1 MYIAA
6 LYYNVC
12 VAISWDMKYNR
23 QLYMH
28 GLMHAQFM
36 QLPKKAILHAPLRTR
51 IYMHIVYKVII
62 NSYLYIF
69 VYTQH

>member
-1 MYIAA
+1 
-6 LYYNVC
+6 
-12 VAISWDMKYNR
+12 
-23 QLYMH
+23 
-28 GLMHAQFM
+28 MHAQFM
-36 QLPKKAILHAPLRTR
+36 QLPKTAILHAPLRTR